1 MSAHA
6 DSLIDEILSTL
17 AKMGEDADLDF
28 CENLDEYE
36 DHLYDLSDDE
46 LYDTYSMVEMSYERW
61 LKRKKEAK
69 NVNTTGH

>member
-1 MSAHA
+1 MSVHT
-6 DSLIDEILSTL
+6 DSLIEEILSTL

-36 DHLYDLSDDE
+36 DHLYELSNDE
-46 LYDTYSMVEMSYERW
+46 LYDTYSMVESSYERW

-69 NVNTTGH
+69 NAGAT

>member
-1 MSAHA
+1 MSAHS
-6 DSLIDEILSTL
+6 DSIIEEILNTL

-46 LYDTYSMVEMSYERW
+46 LDDTYSMVEASYEQW
-61 LKRKKEAK
+61 QKKKREMK
-69 NVNTTGH
+69 NANTT